1 MTSPARKRA
10 AARRKRVF
18 AFRDT
23 ADPRGFVVLMKA
35 HLEHMKVRGYSPRT
49 VQSAEWSISDFVVWS
64 QERDV
69 MKPRDVTKPM
79 LERYQSCLLY
89 TSPSPRDR
97 TRSRMPSSA

>member
-1 MTSPARKRA
+1 MTTPARRRA

-23 ADPRGFVVLMKA
+23 IDPRGFVVLLKA

-49 VQSAEWSISDFVVWS
+49 VQSAEWSVSDFAVWC

-79 LERYQSCLLY
+79 LERYQKTLFY
-89 TSPSPRDR
+89 TEKPDGSPL
-97 TRSRMPSSA
+97 TC